1 MQKYSRLMIV
11 LHWLAALL
19 IVAAYITSE
28 GGRGVKLDPPTLHF
42 LFGISVLILVVPR
55 LIARLFGGAPPAIS
69 KSWLQELLT
78 KIVHG
83 ILYILMIALPLT
95 GWYTASKIGV
105 TVKLLGFELPALAAS
120 VEGPPGL
127 VAEFHEIGGNVILIL
142 AGLHALIAIWHH
154 FVLRD
159 GMLTRMNPA

>member
-11 LHWLAALL
+11 LHWAAALL
-19 IVAAYITSE
+19 IVAAYITAE
-28 GGRGVKLDPPTLHF
+28 GGRSVKLDPPVLHF
-42 LFGISVLILVVPR
+42 LLGMSVLILLVPR
-55 LIARLFGGAPPAIS
+55 LLARLFGSVPPALS
-69 KSWLQELLT
+69 NSRLQELIT

-95 GWYTASKIGV
+95 GWYTTSKMGI
-105 TVKLLGFELPALAAS
+105 TVNLLGFELPSLAAP
-120 VEGPPGL
+120 VEGAPGL
-127 VAEFHEIGGNVILIL
+127 IAEFHEIGGNVILIL

-159 GMLTRMNPA
+159 GTLTRMSPA